1 MAVSE
6 TTRFGLTRWSDDTD
20 PFTRSQM
27 DQSHQNIEDR
37 AARIISGT
45 SLPAG
50 DAQYNRTFFY
60 NTSTDKLYFYKAEDE
75 SGSWT
80 EITGN
85 FILSTLI
92 DAKGDLIAGSAND
105 TPARVGIGATG
116 QILTVDPSTTAGMSW
131 QDASSTLIVSDTM
144 PTTVFPGD
152 IWFDTVTSRLFIY
165 YNDGSS
171 TQWVEAGTASDFAA
185 DVIDAKG
192 DLLAGTAANE
202 LGRVPVGTDGQR
214 LIADSSESTGL
225 TWASDSDNTLVTAK
239 GDLLAATASGTVA
252 RVPVGE
258 DEYVLVADSSVATGV
273 SWAESRG
280 TGFVSTFLMMGA

>member
-85 FILSTLI
+85 FILSSI
-92 DAKGDLIAGSAND
+92 VNAKGDLITATAND
-105 TPARVGIGATG
+105 TVTRLGVGSQGQVLTVNSATATG
-116 QILTVDPSTTAGMSW
+116 IEW
-131 QDASSTLIVSDTM
+131 QDAASTLIVSDTM
-144 PTTVFPGD
+144 PTTVFSGD
-152 IWFDTVTSRLFIY
+152 IWFDTTTGRLFIY
-165 YNDGSS
+165 FNDGNSL
-171 TQWVEAGTASDFAA
+171 QWVEAGTASDFAA

-192 DLLAGTAANE
+192 DLLVGTADNT
-202 LGRVPVGTDGQR
+202 LDRLPVGTDQQ
-214 LIADSSESTGL
+214 
-225 TWASDSDNTLVTAK
+225 
-239 GDLLAATASGTVA
+239 
-252 RVPVGE
+252 
-258 DEYVLVADSSVATGV
+258 VLVADSSQTTGV
-273 SWAESRG
+273 RWADPAS
-280 TGFVSTFLMMGA
+280 GFEKTFMMMGA